1 MIDGKRLILSQSFA
15 CVCFP
20 AFGQSEKER
29 GRRQTT
35 PLFFDANAD
44 QILNC
49 QSRSALCSSGSQ
61 NFSSALR
68 RHARTETVYT
78 KLLRIMRL
86 KCHCTLSHCQN
97 TCSLPSMFPTAP
109 DLSAP
114 TGRSFR
120 RYHAN
125 VGIFLLIIRNCA
137 FFVKNF
143 PSRIPRIFA
152 LKISASVSY
161 KILNLRF
168 NNLYCDSVDNRD
180 SFL

>member
-1 MIDGKRLILSQSFA
+1 MRRFLSQSFA
-15 CVCFP
+15 FVCFP

-68 RHARTETVYT
+68 RHAR
-78 KLLRIMRL
+78 IMRL

-97 TCSLPSMFPTAP
+97 TSSLPSIFPTDFDLTAP
-109 DLSAP
+109 IGS
-114 TGRSFR
+114 SFR

-125 VGIFLLIIRNCA
+125 MGIFLLIIRNCA

-143 PSRIPRIFA
+143 QARILSIFA
-152 LKISASVSY
+152 DKISASVAY
-161 KILNLRF
+161 KILNLDF
-168 NNLYCDSVDNRD
+168 NNLYRHSVDK
-180 SFL
+180 F

>member
-1 MIDGKRLILSQSFA
+1 MHR
-15 CVCFP
+15 
-20 AFGQSEKER
+20 QSEKER

-61 NFSSALR
+61 NFSSTLG
-68 RHARTETVYT
+68 RHASTESVYT
-78 KLLRIMRL
+78 ELLRIVRL
-86 KCHCTLSHCQN
+86 ECHCTLSHCQN
-97 TCSLPSMFPTAP
+97 TSSLPSIFPTGS

-114 TGRSFR
+114 TGSSFR

-143 PSRIPRIFA
+143 PSRILRIFEP
-152 LKISASVSY
+152 KIRASVSY
-161 KILNLRF
+161 KILNLHF
-168 NNLYCDSVDNRD
+168 NNLYRNPVDNPD
-180 SFL
+180 VLL

>member
-1 MIDGKRLILSQSFA
+1 MHR
-15 CVCFP
+15 
-20 AFGQSEKER
+20 QSEKER

-61 NFSSALR
+61 NFSSTLG
-68 RHARTETVYT
+68 RHASTESVYT
-78 KLLRIMRL
+78 ELLRIVRL
-86 KCHCTLSHCQN
+86 ECHCTLSHCQN
-97 TCSLPSMFPTAP
+97 TSSLPSIFPTGP

-114 TGRSFR
+114 TGSSFR

>member
-15 CVCFP
+15 FVCFP

-86 KCHCTLSHCQN
+86 ECHCTLSHCQN
-97 TCSLPSMFPTAP
+97 TSSLPSIFPTDFDLTAP
-109 DLSAP
+109 IGS
-114 TGRSFR
+114 SFR

-125 VGIFLLIIRNCA
+125 MGIFLLIIRNCA

-143 PSRIPRIFA
+143 QARILSIFA
-152 LKISASVSY
+152 DKISASVAY
-161 KILNLRF
+161 KILNLDF
-168 NNLYCDSVDNRD
+168 NNLYRHSVDK
-180 SFL
+180 F

>member
-68 RHARTETVYT
+68 RHARTETVHT

-97 TCSLPSMFPTAP
+97 TSSLPSIFPTDFDLTAP
-109 DLSAP
+109 IRKQLPEISRKHGNIPAYYTELCLFRQELS
-114 TGRSFR
+114 SSHFKHIR
-120 RYHAN
+120 R
-125 VGIFLLIIRNCA
+125 
-137 FFVKNF
+137 
-143 PSRIPRIFA
+143 
-152 LKISASVSY
+152 
-161 KILNLRF
+161 
-168 NNLYCDSVDNRD
+168 
-180 SFL
+180 